1 MQDKKIE
8 EFTLISIPREMLEE
22 VGINASSVLQIY
34 ADGNRL
40 VIERLTDTGEIVCDG
55 DCENCPINETD
66 CDGNCEDCPC
76 YKNCEEEEK

>member
-1 MQDKKIE
+1 MQDKKVN
-8 EFTLISIPREMLEE
+8 EFTLISIPREVLEE

-34 ADGNRL
+34 ADENRL

-66 CDGNCEDCPC
+66 CDGDCEDCPC

>member
-1 MQDKKIE
+1 MQDKKVE
-8 EFTLISIPREMLEE
+8 EFTLISIPREVLEE

-34 ADGNRL
+34 ADGKKI
-40 VIERLTDTGEIVCDG
+40 VIERLTDTVEIVCDG

>member
-8 EFTLISIPREMLEE
+8 EFTLISIPREVLEE
-22 VGINASSVLQIY
+22 VGITASSVLQIY
-34 ADGNRL
+34 ADGKKL

-66 CDGNCEDCPC
+66 CDENCEECPC
-76 YKNCEEEEK
+76 YKNCKEEER